1 MSKLRNRLVV
11 LLCLFLGIG
20 SHIEA
25 GQKIVSIQS
34 IGVRPYDEALD
45 GFKHTIA
52 DTGIKVRRIVL
63 SALPHVAI
71 NKRLDDIKPD
81 LVLAIGMDALS
92 KVAHLKSIPVVYV
105 MVLDTAG
112 LPSRTPQVTGVRMVV
127 APEEQ
132 LAIIRKI
139 LPQFK
144 TAGLLYDPQRSDWM
158 VRRIQTAASQ
168 DEISVKAYS
177 VNKADAVPM
186 ALIEMAGKIDLF
198 WMLPDLT
205 VVSPQTVE
213 FFLLFSM
220 ESGTPL
226 LTFSEKYAEQGALL
240 AIFADPYDMGR
251 QAGEMAL
258 HILNGA
264 DANTI
269 PPEDAR
275 KAMVTINLTIAK
287 RIGVKIDKNAIQEAK
302 ILN

>member
-1 MSKLRNRLVV
+1 VSKLRNRLVV
-11 LLCLFLGIG
+11 LLFLFIGIG

-34 IGVRPYDEALD
+34 IGVRPYDDALD

-52 DTGIKVRRIVL
+52 DTGIKVQRVVL
-63 SALPHVAI
+63 SALPDVAI
-71 NKRLDDIKPD
+71 DKRLNAMKPN
-81 LVLAIGMDALS
+81 LVLAIGLDALS
-92 KVAHLKSIPVVYV
+92 SVANLKSIPVVYV
-105 MVLDTAG
+105 MVLDPAD
-112 LPSRTPQVTGVRMVV
+112 LPSRIPQATGVRMVV
-127 APEEQ
+127 AADKQ

-144 TAGLLYDPQRSDWM
+144 TAGLLYDPQRSEWM
-158 VRRIQTAASQ
+158 VRSIQSAASQ
-168 DEISVKAYS
+168 DGISVKAYS
-177 VNKADAVPM
+177 VNKAEAVPN
-186 ALIEMAGKIDLF
+186 ALIEMAGKIDFF

-226 LTFSEKYAEQGALL
+226 LAFSEKYAERGALL
-240 AIFADPYDMGR
+240 AISADPYDMGR

-258 HILNGA
+258 HILNGV

-269 PPEDAR
+269 PQEDAR

-287 RIGVKIDKNAIQEAK
+287 RIGVKIHKNTIREAK